1 MLSSTVM
8 QRVRGII
15 GRSIKKTVNDKRRAA
30 EIHDEALFKDP
41 PAKEEAMPLI
51 LICCASLPSATISF
65 ADANEANEELADTV
79 ACTLSISLE
88 ILTSARFAKQ
98 S

>member
-1 MLSSTVM
+1 M
-8 QRVRGII
+8 
-15 GRSIKKTVNDKRRAA
+15 
-30 EIHDEALFKDP
+30 
-41 PAKEEAMPLI
+41 
-51 LICCASLPSATISF
+51 SLPPATISF

-88 ILTSARFAKQ
+88 ILTSACFAKQ